1 MGEGHQADYYM
12 AADQRFLGTER
23 FVDEWQARIQD
34 VPPPRSRQSLARA
47 LQAVAA
53 GLGVDVARSVDR
65 SWAVS
70 RQRTQAAY
78 LLIRRGGYRTSA
90 VAAALHHDQAT
101 VSVMVTRLVARLS
114 EEPITQCEMD
124 RLAKRIKI

>member
-1 MGEGHQADYYM
+1 MSVT
-12 AADQRFLGTER
+12 RL
-23 FVDEWQARIQD
+23 
-34 VPPPRSRQSLARA
+34 PCLARA
-47 LQAVAA
+47 LQAVGV
-53 GLGVDVARSVDR
+53 GLGVDVARLRSGDG

-78 LLIRRGGYRTSA
+78 LLIRRGGYRTSD
-90 VAAALHHDQAT
+90 VAAALHRDQAT